1 MTKVLKI
8 GGSVLTDK
16 SDEETLSDTF
26 DDILRTVVADPDDL
40 ILVHGAGSFG
50 HPHAARHELEGG
62 GRKGA
67 YETHAAVARLNRRVV
82 DSLNERGADALPVHP
97 LSCAWRDGDGGSD
110 GIRMLGF
117 ETMPTQTL
125 LEEGFLPV
133 LHGDVVADTGHGVSV
148 LSGDEIAVELADRRG
163 VEVGMCTSAG
173 GVLDEEGNRLEHV
186 SSVEEITE
194 LGDEGADVTGGIS
207 GKVESLLSL
216 PAGGRV
222 FGANEL
228 EEYLD
233 GEAVGTLVRR

>member
-1 MTKVLKI
+1 MILKI

-16 SDEETLSDTF
+16 SGEEKLADSF
-26 DDILRTVVADPDDL
+26 DDVIGTVADFDLDDL

-50 HPHAARHELEGG
+50 HPHAQRNEITEEEGG
-62 GRKGA
+62 HEGA
-67 YETHAAVARLNRRVV
+67 YETHEAVARLNGHVV
-82 DSLNERGADALPVHP
+82 SALNQRGVDALPVHP
-97 LSCAWRDGDGGSD
+97 LSCAWRDDA
-110 GIRMLGF
+110 LGF
-117 ETMPTQTL
+117 ETTPTQTL
-125 LEEGFLPV
+125 RDEGFLPV
-133 LHGDVVADTGHGVSV
+133 LHGDVIAETGNGVSV

-163 VEVGMCTSAG
+163 DEVGMCTSAG

-194 LGDEGADVTGGIS
+194 FGDEGTDVTGGIS

-216 PAGGRV
+216 PSGGCV
-222 FGANEL
+222 FGADEL

>member
-8 GGSVLTDK
+8 GGSVLTEK
-16 SDEETLSDTF
+16 SDEETMSGIF
-26 DDILRTVVADPDDL
+26 DDTIRAVAEADTDDL

-50 HPHAARHELEGG
+50 HPHAQRNEITEEGG
-62 GRKGA
+62 REGA

-82 DSLNERGADALPVHP
+82 DALNEHDVEALPVHP
-97 LSCAWRDGDGGSD
+97 LSCAWRDGA
-110 GIRMLGF
+110 LGF
-117 ETMPTQTL
+117 ETLPAQTL
-125 LEEGFLPV
+125 LEEGFVPV
-133 LHGDVVADTGHGVSV
+133 LHGDVVAEAGSGVSV
-148 LSGDEIAVELADRRG
+148 LSGDEIAVELATLWD

-194 LGDEGADVTGGIS
+194 LGDEGVDVTGGIR

-216 PAGGRV
+216 TSGGRV

-233 GEAVGTLVRR
+233 GDSVGTLVRR

>member
-16 SDEETLSDTF
+16 SGEETLSEDF
-26 DDILRTVVADPDDL
+26 DGAIRAVADADIDNL

-50 HPHAARHELEGG
+50 HPHAARNELSDG
-62 GRKGA
+62 GRDGA
-67 YETHAAVARLNRRVV
+67 HETHAAVARLNRRVV
-82 DSLNERGADALPVHP
+82 DALNERGVDALPVHP
-97 LSCAWRDGDGGSD
+97 LSCAWRDGA
-110 GIRMLGF
+110 LGF
-117 ETMPTQTL
+117 ETLPAQTL
-125 LEEGFLPV
+125 REEGYLPV
-133 LHGDVVADTGHGVSV
+133 LHGDVIADAGSGVSV

-194 LGDEGADVTGGIS
+194 LGDEGTDVTGGIR

-216 PAGGRV
+216 PSGGRV
-222 FGANEL
+222 FGADEL

>member
-8 GGSVLTDK
+8 GGSVLTEK
-16 SDEETLSDTF
+16 SDEETLSGIF
-26 DDILRTVVADPDDL
+26 DDIIRAVAEADTDDL

-50 HPHAARHELEGG
+50 HPHAQRNEITKEEGG
-62 GRKGA
+62 REGA
-67 YETHAAVARLNRRVV
+67 HETHAAVARLNRRVV
-82 DSLNERGADALPVHP
+82 DALNEHDVEALPVHP
-97 LSCAWRDGDGGSD
+97 LSCAWRDGV
-110 GIRMLGF
+110 LGF
-117 ETMPTQTL
+117 ETSPAQTL

-133 LHGDVVADTGHGVSV
+133 LHGDVVAEAGSGVSV
-148 LSGDEIAVELADRRG
+148 LSGDEIAVELAALWD

-194 LGDEGADVTGGIS
+194 LGDEGVDVTGGIR

-216 PAGGRV
+216 TSGGRV

-233 GEAVGTLVRR
+233 GDSVGTLVRR